1 MRKFLISASII
12 YSGFL
17 GISLA
22 DTETVRWYVDN
33 SLYDTTTCQTGGDI
47 NLPTAPTK
55 YGYTFTG
62 WTAAPY
68 NLSTLNTST
77 NGEVNYAIVDAGQC
91 WYQTSS
97 MASNSQINCTNDNFT
112 DLSAGLW
119 KTKFSYGT
127 VYGDSKC
134 SSTSGI
140 TKGETGNPVDT
151 TGKYCWCR
159 ATGFTPDGENM
170 LYDPAVSLWV
180 FDYSYSSTSNDC
192 TSHCADRCGAYARIY
207 SDFRAGLFG
216 SN

>member
-22 DTETVRWYVDN
+22 DTETVKWYVDN

-62 WTAAPY
+62 WTDGTY

-77 NGEVNYAIVDAGQC
+77 NGEVYYAITNSGTCYYRIASMSLSSTMSCSDSNYSDLTAGH
-91 WYQTSS
+91 
-97 MASNSQINCTNDNFT
+97 
-112 DLSAGLW
+112 W
-119 KTKFSYGT
+119 KTEFSYGT

-134 SSTSGI
+134 STTTG
-140 TKGETGNPVDT
+140 TLAKAGNPVDT
-151 TGKYCWCR
+151 AGIECWCR

-170 LYDPAVSLWV
+170 LYYSPVSLWV
-180 FDYSYSSTSNDC
+180 FRHSHDSTSECASGC
-192 TSHCADRCGAYARIY
+192 TYYCSSRVLGT
-207 SDFRAGLFG
+207 SSFRAGLYG